1 MSILRCHLLIGPP
14 ASGKTSLSKIL
25 APLLNAEVLSTD
37 AIREEL
43 WGDEM
48 IQGPWEEVENVLHQR
63 LKSFVEKGQAVII
76 DATHSKRPW
85 RLSLTQ
91 NIELKAKIEW
101 IGWWF
106 KTPKE
111 VCLKWNQNRE
121 RIIDE
126 EIITQYYAALENKIF
141 HPCRAEGFATIIELD
156 PSEGKDINERLKIE
170 LKKLPKRI
178 SAGRNKQPKELHG
191 YSRLVDLERLL
202 YLIQL
207 LSKYPGL
214 SASDKKTTKEL
225 ESICNP
231 LPHGSISEKASIFLN
246 GLHQCAC
253 YSNKEAIEEDLTWLK
268 SQDFLQANS
277 SSEPIEPPKAN
288 ESVKNNLGGW
298 PPMADKDVFVRV
310 MTLLRYILQNPFDGK
325 KEKGK
330 SLHDHYIS
338 RLPSVYMPGERDTF
352 REDINKILTPYGF
365 RNDNDNVRH
374 GYGLGTAVLS
384 PQRLKDLSH
393 LLDQFVQKLGDPT
406 ALILQEEL
414 NERLKWASL
423 NNEEPFLRV
432 FANRSLSNPELLR
445 KDSLAQPERAELLEQ
460 AIRNNRKITIEK
472 FSASA
477 EFKETRSNGFLDV
490 WPLQLI
496 FHNIGW
502 YLAYEESGIGKKLIK
517 TERLDRLALR
527 NPNVETNSNRSKSDK
542 INAINRLERLMEIS
556 GSIYLGN
563 DVEQQY
569 LLSEVNPPE
578 LKNYLITMRFRST
591 EKIYKFL
598 REEPQRYPKN
608 QIRMSKPMKGDKWVA
623 PKNGPFVLDPSSNK
637 SHPYPMEIDLP
648 PWIISEQNIDFRK
661 WLYSFGPEIII
672 EKPDSLVTEYLM
684 RNQDITSLYKN

>member
-63 LKSFVEKGQAVII
+63 LKSHVEKGQAVII

-85 RLSLTQ
+85 RLALTQ

-101 IGWWF
+101 IGWWC

-141 HPCRAEGFATIIELD
+141 HPCRPEGFATIIELD

-231 LPHGSISEKASIFLN
+231 LPHGSMSEKASIFLN
-246 GLHQCAC
+246 GLHQCDC
-253 YSNKEAIEEDLTWLK
+253 YSNKEAIEADLKWLK

-277 SSEPIEPPKAN
+277 SSKPIEPPKAN

-393 LLDQFVQKLGDPT
+393 LLDQFAQKLGDPT
-406 ALILQEEL
+406 AQILQEEL

-423 NNEEPFLRV
+423 NNDEPSLRV
-432 FANRSLSNPELLR
+432 FANRSLIDPTLLR
-445 KDSLAQPERAELLEQ
+445 KDSLAQPDKAEQLEQ
-460 AIRNNRKITIEK
+460 AITNNKKISLEK

-477 EFKETRSNGFLDV
+477 EFKESSRKKFLDV

-496 FHNIGW
+496 FNNIGW
-502 YLAYEESGIGKKLIK
+502 YLAYEEIGIGKKLIA

-527 NPNVETNSNRSKSDK
+527 KVESNSSRKEKERID
-542 INAINRLERLMEIS
+542 AINRLNRLMQIS
-556 GSIYLGN
+556 GGIYFGN
-563 DVEQQY
+563 DVEKQY
-569 LLSEVNPPE
+569 LLSDADPVE
-578 LKNYLITMRFRST
+578 LKKYLITLRFRST

-598 REEPQRYPKN
+598 REEPQRYPDS
-608 QIRMSKPMKGDKWVA
+608 QLRLSKPLKGDSWKIP
-623 PKNGPFVLDPSSNK
+623 PKGPFSLIPAIGD
-637 SHPYPMEIDLP
+637 SHPFAMEIDLP
-648 PWIISEQNIDFRK
+648 PWTINEDIDFRR
-661 WLYSFGPEIII
+661 WLFSFGPEIII
-672 EKPDSLVTEYLM
+672 EKPFELLDEYKKRLKQV
-684 RNQDITSLYKN
+684 NSLYEV